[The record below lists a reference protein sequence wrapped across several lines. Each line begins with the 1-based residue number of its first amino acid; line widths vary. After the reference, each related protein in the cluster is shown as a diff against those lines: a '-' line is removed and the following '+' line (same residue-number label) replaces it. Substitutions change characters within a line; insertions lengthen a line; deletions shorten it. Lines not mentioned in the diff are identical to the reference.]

1 MSLYNAF
8 ETVIKSFGMQTITH
22 PLFYNSKVAI
32 RFNIG
37 DNGNEV
43 YLDENEEDFTVNPEY
58 VSACLERAKQIYRT
72 LRNAPN
78 ILVIEGYLYENDSV
92 EDFINTVIT
101 TTDLPHPQETK
112 IEKISDEDE
121 EFNHIFLCWELN
133 EFNPNKLLQEII
145 IADLVSGNHFL
156 TSSVYFVCSED
167 NILFHLYDDRGADLC
182 AEKAES
188 ISHIYKQLN
197 HLILEYDRDKI
208 DSIFKAE

>member
-8 ETVIKSFGMQTITH
+8 ETVIKSLGMQTVTH
-22 PLFYNSKVAI
+22 PLFYNSKIAI

-43 YLDENEEDFTVNPEY
+43 YLDENKEDFTVNPEY
-58 VSACLERAKQIYRT
+58 VSACLKRAKQIYRT

-78 ILVIEGYLYENDSV
+78 ILVIEGYLCENDSV

-101 TTDLPHPQETK
+101 ATDLQHPQETK
-112 IEKISDEDE
+112 IQKISAEGE
-121 EFNHIFLCWELN
+121 EFNRIFLCWELN
-133 EFNPNKLLQEII
+133 EFNPSKLLQKII
-145 IADLVSGNHFL
+145 IADLGSGNHFL

-182 AEKAES
+182 AEKAVS

-197 HLILEYDRDKI
+197 HLILEYDREKI
-208 DSIFKAE
+208 DSIFKAR

>member
-1 MSLYNAF
+1 MNLYNTF
-8 ETVIKSFGMQTITH
+8 EKVIKSFGMQTITH

-43 YLDENEEDFTVNPEY
+43 YLDENKEDFTVNPEY
-58 VSACLERAKQIYRT
+58 VSACLKRAKQIYRT

-78 ILVIEGYLYENDSV
+78 ILVIEGYLCENDSV

-101 TTDLPHPQETK
+101 ATDLQYPQETK
-112 IEKISDEDE
+112 IQKISAEGE

-133 EFNPNKLLQEII
+133 EFNPSKLLQKII
-145 IADLVSGNHFL
+145 IADLGSGNHFL

-182 AEKAES
+182 AGKAVS

-197 HLILEYDRDKI
+197 HLILEYDKEKI
-208 DSIFKAE
+208 DSIFKAR